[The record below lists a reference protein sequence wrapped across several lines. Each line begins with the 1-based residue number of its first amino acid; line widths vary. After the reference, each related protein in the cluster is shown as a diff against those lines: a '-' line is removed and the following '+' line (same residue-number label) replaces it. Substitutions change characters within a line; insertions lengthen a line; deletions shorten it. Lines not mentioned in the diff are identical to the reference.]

1 MKKKALAVLLTAS
14 VIAGTMGGTATIV
27 HADEEGKVINI
38 YSWNDEF
45 RQRLEAVY
53 PEVKETSKD
62 GTVTTLNDGTE
73 IHWIVNPNQDG
84 VYQQKLD
91 EALMKQADV
100 DTDDK
105 VDIFLSETDY
115 VYKYTDAEA
124 DTAVP
129 LKDLGIDILIG
140 NNCKKDVA
148 RILSE
153 YYEDTSLCEAVIDIN
168 HTNEYEEMT
177 LVKPNERCRAYV
189 KVQDGCNNFCTY
201 CIIPYTRGRIRSRKL
216 ADVVQEVEGLAC
228 EGVQEVVI
236 TGINLSSYEDENG
249 ASLLMLLQAVAK
261 VDGIRRIRMGSL
273 EPRVITE
280 EFLDGITALDKVCP
294 HFHLSLQSA
303 CNETLK
309 RMNRKYTIEEYM
321 EKCDMI
327 RKAYDRP
334 AIATDVI
341 VGFPGETEEEFATTV
356 ANLEKLNLYEMH
368 VFKYSKRSGTI
379 AATMEHQV
387 SDAVKEKRSNILLE
401 LTANQKAAYEQQF
414 SGELLPVLMEEYDCI
429 DKDGKPV
436 YVMKGH
442 TDRYILVKQETTRE
456 VCEQSI
462 NSFVDVLY
470 RPEKSK

>member
-1 MKKKALAVLLTAS
+1 MYVNILNKKVAVCSLGCKVNQYEADSMMDILKKNGCEIVPFSQFADVYIVNTCSVTNMAERKSRQMLHRAKKKNPEAVIVAAGCYVQAAEEALA
-14 VIAGTMGGTATIV
+14 
-27 HADEEGKVINI
+27 
-38 YSWNDEF
+38 
-45 RQRLEAVY
+45 
-53 PEVKETSKD
+53 
-62 GTVTTLNDGTE
+62 
-73 IHWIVNPNQDG
+73 
-84 VYQQKLD
+84 
-91 EALMKQADV
+91 
-100 DTDDK
+100 
-105 VDIFLSETDY
+105 
-115 VYKYTDAEA
+115 
-124 DTAVP
+124 
-129 LKDLGIDILIG
+129 KDLGIDILIG

-153 YYEDTSLCEAVIDIN
+153 YYEDTSMHEVVIDIN

-216 ADVVQEVEGLAC
+216 ADVVREVEGLAV
-228 EGVQEVVI
+228 EGIQEVVI
-236 TGINLSSYEDENG
+236 TGINLSSYEDEDG

-261 VDGIRRIRMGSL
+261 VDGIKRIRMGSL

-321 EKCDMI
+321 EKCEMI

-334 AIATDVI
+334 TIATDVI

-387 SDAVKEKRSNILLE
+387 SDAVKEKRSNVLLE
-401 LTANQKAAYEQQF
+401 LTANQKAAFEAQF

-429 DKDGKPV
+429 DKDGKPA

-456 VCEQSI
+456 VCEQSV
-462 NSFVDVLY
+462 NTFVDILY
-470 RPEKSK
+470 RSEKSK

>member
-1 MKKKALAVLLTAS
+1 
-14 VIAGTMGGTATIV
+14 
-27 HADEEGKVINI
+27 
-38 YSWNDEF
+38 
-45 RQRLEAVY
+45 
-53 PEVKETSKD
+53 
-62 GTVTTLNDGTE
+62 
-73 IHWIVNPNQDG
+73 
-84 VYQQKLD
+84 
-91 EALMKQADV
+91 
-100 DTDDK
+100 
-105 VDIFLSETDY
+105 
-115 VYKYTDAEA
+115 
-124 DTAVP
+124 
-129 LKDLGIDILIG
+129 
-140 NNCKKDVA
+140 
-148 RILSE
+148 
-153 YYEDTSLCEAVIDIN
+153 
-168 HTNEYEEMT
+168 
-177 LVKPNERCRAYV
+177 
-189 KVQDGCNNFCTY
+189 
-201 CIIPYTRGRIRSRKL
+201 
-216 ADVVQEVEGLAC
+216 
-228 EGVQEVVI
+228 
-236 TGINLSSYEDENG
+236 
-249 ASLLMLLQAVAK
+249 
-261 VDGIRRIRMGSL
+261 MGSR

-280 EFLDGITALDKVCP
+280 EFLDGSTALDKVCP

-303 CNETLK
+303 GNETLK

-321 EKCDMI
+321 GKCDMI

-462 NSFVDVLY
+462 NAFVDVLY